1 MDFDSR
7 VSTGGVSV
15 LVWCWALT
23 RAHRKFSKQRIVT
36 SKTHSPSRSVVSS
49 NEFIWRVIDDVTI
62 VYGVSAYFTFYRL
75 SYFYRTVVHYS
86 LTSRIYP
93 VTYKQTKRAE
103 KTEKRKKENQLLKRA
118 GEKNWVVYLSHFV
131 ENLDVSRHN
140 NDNNNNN
147 GTPKKRLE
155 FVNVWSFEINR
166 WRPIFPCAFLCRGY
180 EHELGIC
187 CHKTGTCH
195 MPHTHKP
202 KYRIACANKSTHP
215 PNWGD
220 VIFSSQTN
228 SLFRFFSAST
238 SSSSSLSIV

>member
-1 MDFDSR
+1 MTCDW
-7 VSTGGVSV
+7 
-15 LVWCWALT
+15 WCY
-23 RAHRKFSKQRIVT
+23 
-36 SKTHSPSRSVVSS
+36 
-49 NEFIWRVIDDVTI
+49 
-62 VYGVSAYFTFYRL
+62 YGVSAYFTFYRL

-103 KTEKRKKENQLLKRA
+103 KTEKRKKENQWLKRA

-140 NDNNNNN
+140 ND

-187 CHKTGTCH
+187 GMTRAPYRHKTGTCH
-195 MPHTHKP
+195 MP

-215 PNWGD
+215 PIEVMLFLAVRQIRCSVFFLLLLLLLLLWQLFNL
-220 VIFSSQTN
+220 SSM
-228 SLFRFFSAST
+228 R
-238 SSSSSLSIV
+238 